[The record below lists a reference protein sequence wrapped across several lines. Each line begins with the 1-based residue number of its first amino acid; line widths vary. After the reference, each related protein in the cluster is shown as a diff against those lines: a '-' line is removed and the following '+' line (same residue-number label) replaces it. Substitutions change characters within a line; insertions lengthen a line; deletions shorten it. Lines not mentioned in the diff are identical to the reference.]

1 MKHPELIDTIH
12 SNVRT
17 WNKLEEKT
25 NSNVKLPR
33 VYRVHRHR
41 EDRPNTDAARLN
53 FLNIQDNSCQPRFTL
68 KKVH

>member
-1 MKHPELIDTIH
+1 MTHPELIDTIH

-33 VYRVHRHR
+33 VLHRHR
-41 EDRPNTDAARLN
+41 EDRPNTGAARLN
-53 FLNIQDNSCQPRFTL
+53 FLNIEDNSC
-68 KKVH
+68 